1 MTVNCMCIITT
12 HKSKEEFEESVYR
25 RRTDNTMAKRKS
37 TNNDLQNIHMKHEPH
52 LKPGANS
59 GAPNG

>member
-1 MTVNCMCIITT
+1 MIVNCMYIVTT
-12 HKSKEEFEESVYR
+12 IRSKEEFEESVY

-37 TNNDLQNIHMKHEPH
+37 TNNDLQNIHMKHEPY

-59 GAPNG
+59 GVPNG

>member
-1 MTVNCMCIITT
+1 
-12 HKSKEEFEESVYR
+12 
-25 RRTDNTMAKRKS
+25 MAKRKS